1 MLPAV
6 SYEVVT
12 EEELI
17 ESLSFPVYRQ
27 IATLFEG
34 NANSVLFSPN
44 DVASIL
50 NMTASHQDE
59 VVRNTELAG
68 NLETSP
74 SAR

>member
-12 EEELI
+12 EEESI

-27 IATLFEG
+27 IATLLEG
-34 NANSVLFSPN
+34 NFNSILFSPN

-50 NMTASHQDE
+50 NVTASH
-59 VVRNTELAG
+59 
-68 NLETSP
+68 
-74 SAR
+74 